1 MMKTPWH
8 IWVVGLITLMWH
20 AFGAYDY
27 TMSEL
32 RDAAYLS
39 MMPEDQRAGM
49 LAYLDAMPSWA
60 VATWALGVWGSVLG
74 SVLILARSRHA
85 VNAFVVSLLGFIG
98 TSLYTYLIAPASI
111 MSQGGLGLVI
121 SGAIMVI
128 LLGTMLYARAQ
139 VVAGRLR

>member
-1 MMKTPWH
+1 MKTPWQ

-49 LAYLDAMPSWA
+49 LAYLDNMPSWA

-74 SVLILARSRHA
+74 SVLILNRSRHA

-98 TSLYTYLIAPASI
+98 TSLYTYMIAPASI

-121 SGAIMVI
+121 SGAILVI

>member
-60 VATWALGVWGSVLG
+60 VANWALGVWGSVLG

-98 TSLYTYLIAPASI
+98 TSLYTYMIAPASI

-121 SGAIMVI
+121 SGAILVI

>member
-1 MMKTPWH
+1 MKTPWH

-49 LAYLDAMPSWA
+49 LAYLDNMPSWA

>member
-1 MMKTPWH
+1 MKTPWH

-49 LAYLDAMPSWA
+49 LAYLDNMPSWA

-74 SVLILARSRHA
+74 SVLILTRSRHA

-98 TSLYTYLIAPASI
+98 TSLYTYMIAPASI

-121 SGAIMVI
+121 SGAILVI

>member
-1 MMKTPWH
+1 MKTPWH

-49 LAYLDAMPSWA
+49 LAYLDNMPSWA

-98 TSLYTYLIAPASI
+98 TSLYTYMIAPASI

-121 SGAIMVI
+121 SGAILVI

>member
-1 MMKTPWH
+1 MKTPWH

-49 LAYLDAMPSWA
+49 LAYLDNMPSWA
-60 VATWALGVWGSVLG
+60 VATWALADWFS
-74 SVLILARSRHA
+74 A
-85 VNAFVVSLLGFIG
+85 
-98 TSLYTYLIAPASI
+98 
-111 MSQGGLGLVI
+111 
-121 SGAIMVI
+121 
-128 LLGTMLYARAQ
+128 
-139 VVAGRLR
+139 

>member
-1 MMKTPWH
+1 MKTPWH

-49 LAYLDAMPSWA
+49 LAYLDNMPSWA

-121 SGAIMVI
+121 SGAILVI